1 MVAAVEED
9 NIGVQSSMNAKMPAL
24 GRANAA
30 ASTPVVLANE
40 NVQDLYVVGQAAQT
54 ATVNNILTE
63 TAGTAATDLTGYRS
77 ATVQVVSTASGGTY
91 IFEGS
96 NDNTNFQTIPV
107 FSQLILTGTP
117 VVAAITA
124 TSSQLAY
131 TFPVQFRYIR
141 LRIATTITGGSIRAF
156 SKFSQESFTPAVL
169 QVAQATGANLN
180 VAVSSLPTL
189 AAVTTV
195 STVTTLGNGQTA
207 HSTASTG
214 SPVRVGGRV
223 KTANDTTL
231 VAGDASNVGCTT
243 DGSVIVYPH
252 AAPELAWQYAAA
264 SGGIASSTAG
274 VTVKTAAAAGLRNY
288 ITGIQIAHATLSA
301 ATEFVICD
309 GASGTV
315 IFRCTLGTIAND
327 GVSYKFSQPIKG
339 TAATLVE
346 IAAITSV
353 TGGIYANLQGFVA
366 P

>member
-1 MVAAVEED
+1 MVASVEVD
-9 NIGVQSSMNAKMPAL
+9 GLNGSSFDGSL
-24 GRANAA
+24 TDEELRL
-30 ASTPVVLANE
+30 TPVPVSVDSEVDSA
-40 NVQDLYVVGQAAQT
+40 VTGQAAQT
-54 ATVNNILTE
+54 ATVNNILTT
-63 TAGTAATDLTGYRS
+63 TAGTAATDLLGYRS
-77 ATVQVVSTASGGTY
+77 AVVQVVSTASGGTY

-96 NDNTNFQTIPV
+96 NDNVNFQTIPV

-117 VVAAITA
+117 IVAAITA

-141 LRIATTITGGSIRAF
+141 LRIATTITGGSIQAH
-156 SKFSQESFTPAVL
+156 SKFSRAAWAPGIN

-195 STVTTLGNGQTA
+195 ATVTSVTGLAGGQTA

-214 SPVRVGGRV
+214 APVRVGGRV

-231 VAGDASNVGCTT
+231 VAGDASDVGCTT

-301 ATEFVICD
+301 ATEFVIRD

-315 IFRCTLGTIAND
+315 IFRCTLGTVAND